1 MCKGDIQGP
10 AHGTCFLLFFSTL
23 SFQEVLAAHLSFKT
37 QALQLDISS
46 PCKTTGEAF
55 DSTVIHWYKRKENEA
70 PERLLFFAEGRT
82 SVENGFQ
89 KDRYRAERV
98 SDQNRCVLMI
108 KDVIPDDAGMYYCA
122 YWDPHNGRI
131 S

>member
-1 MCKGDIQGP
+1 LLLHLQGFI
-10 AHGTCFLLFFSTL
+10 TFLPLLQFHAVPEQTP
-23 SFQEVLAAHLSFKT
+23 VIRT
-37 QALQLDISS
+37 QAEGRSASMTCRLTKED
-46 PCKTTGEAF
+46 TV
-55 DSTVIHWYKRKENEA
+55 TVIHWYKRKENEA
-70 PERLLFFAEGRT
+70 PEMLLFFAEGRT
-82 SVENGFQ
+82 SVESGFQ
-89 KDRYRAERV
+89 KDRYGAERV